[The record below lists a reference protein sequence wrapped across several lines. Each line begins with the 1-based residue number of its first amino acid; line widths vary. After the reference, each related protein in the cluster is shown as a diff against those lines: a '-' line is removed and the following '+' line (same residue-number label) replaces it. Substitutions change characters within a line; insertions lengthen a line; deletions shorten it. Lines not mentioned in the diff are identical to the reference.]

1 MFKKKNFII
10 LIVLLVILIIIAVI
24 TKVSDNKKLDRT
36 FNRELFAIDT
46 ASISEVSFISKKDNK
61 EIKIIKN
68 SKMWDLQCDGQ
79 NYPADEEYIV
89 NLINEL
95 SKIKIERIASRDDS
109 KWSEFQVGDSL
120 GVNVKISYPNQE
132 PLNIVVGK
140 YSVQQSNNPYQ
151 RSMEFSSYLRLADE
165 KEVYSVKGGVAFFFS
180 NGLDAFRDK
189 KLVKVNKTDITKIT
203 FNYPADSAFV
213 LTKENENWLVNNNS
227 VDSTEIDNYLNMI
240 SNLSAYDF
248 VEEGASQ
255 INIASHSLQ
264 IEGNNF
270 SAIELKAIP
279 ADTINKY
286 LISSSINPKSF
297 FSGEKSQLF
306 ERVFVPMQKFV
317 VNK

>member
-10 LIVLLVILIIIAVI
+10 LISLLVILVVIVII
-24 TKVSDNKKLDRT
+24 TKVSDNKKQDRT
-36 FNRELFAIDT
+36 FNRELFAVDT

-61 EIKIIKN
+61 EIKILSN
-68 SKMWDLQCDGQ
+68 SNTWELHCDGQ
-79 NYPADEEYIV
+79 IYPIDNEYV
-89 NLINEL
+89 LNLMNEFGR
-95 SKIKIERIASRDDS
+95 IKIERIASRDDS

-120 GVNVKISYPNQE
+120 GINVKISCHNQE

-140 YSVQQSNNPYQ
+140 YSVQQSNNQYQ

-165 KEVYSVKGGVAFFFS
+165 KEVYAVKGGVAFFFS

-189 KLVKVNKTDITKIT
+189 KLVKVNKTDITKIV
-203 FNYPADSAFV
+203 FNYPSDSAFV
-213 LTKENENWLVNNNS
+213 LTKENDNWLVNNNS
-227 VDSTEIDNYLNMI
+227 VDSMEIDNYLNMI

-270 SAIELKAIP
+270 STIELKAIP

-286 LISSSINPKSF
+286 LISSSINPKSY
-297 FSGEKSQLF
+297 FSGEKSNLF
-306 ERVFVPMQKFV
+306 ERVFVPIQKFIAE
-317 VNK
+317 K